1 MAWTWTIENVR
12 MNPTLMG
19 EPSGPMTA
27 WLIDKIGLPDHAVNV
42 FVRKV
47 GMLMEMFKR
56 IDAANAKG

>member
-1 MAWTWTIENVR
+1 